1 MISLNN
7 VTTQNTY
14 VDANTRLQP
23 ETGFL
28 HLTVTGAAI
37 FWQYQLPDG
46 DWYPAE
52 EVYQIPVQRGIKLD
66 CRGFRCRSAVGGV
79 PAQVTATMFTATDLP
94 G

>member
-7 VTTQNTY
+7 VTTQNAY
-14 VDANTRLQP
+14 ADATTRLQP
-23 ETGFL
+23 GTGFI
-28 HLTVTGAAI
+28 HLTVTNAAI

-52 EVYQIPVQRGIKLD
+52 EIFQTPVNRGLRIN
-66 CRGFRCRSAVGGV
+66 CRGFRCRSAVSGV
-79 PAQVTATMFTATDLP
+79 AAQVTAVMLTATDLP